1 MNRRGFLKG
10 LAAAVPALLISGLVA
25 QEAEA
30 YGPRH
35 ARAAVRGT
43 ARRTARR
50 TTRRVARRRMVM
62 LPPVYTT
69 TVVSGVTIYVVDG
82 VQYAKEMD
90 NGQVVYIEVQ

>member
-30 YGPRH
+30 YGPRR
-35 ARAAVRGT
+35 ARAAVRG
-43 ARRTARR
+43 TARR
-50 TTRRVARRRMVM
+50 TTRRVARRRMAM